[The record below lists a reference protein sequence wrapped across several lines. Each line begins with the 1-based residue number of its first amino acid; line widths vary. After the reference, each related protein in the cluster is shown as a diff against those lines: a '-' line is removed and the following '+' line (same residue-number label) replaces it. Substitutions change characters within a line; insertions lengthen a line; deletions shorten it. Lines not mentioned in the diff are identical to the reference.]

1 LNVLTTEQK
10 TNYEN
15 IRKTALAELEVLD
28 REIATE
34 LTKIKKRLLEL
45 QDDKKAVKQ
54 ILDGASARLGY
65 GSSAPFKE
73 ITLSDLSRLT
83 DPSESTASS
92 SLVGSA

>member
-1 LNVLTTEQK
+1 MLTIEQK

-34 LTKIKKRLLEL
+34 LNKIKKRLLDL
-45 QDDKKAVKQ
+45 QEDKKAVKQ
-54 ILDGASARLGY
+54 IFDGASARLGY

-73 ITLSDLSRLT
+73 ITLADLSRMT
-83 DPSESTASS
+83 EPSEATASG
-92 SLVGSA
+92 SLVNSAS

>member
-1 LNVLTTEQK
+1 MLTIDQK

-15 IRKTALAELEVLD
+15 IRKTALAELEALD

-45 QDDKKAVKQ
+45 QEDKKAVKQ
-54 ILDGASARLGY
+54 IVDGASARLGY

-83 DPSESTASS
+83 EPSEAAASG
-92 SLVGSA
+92 SLVTSAS

>member
-1 LNVLTTEQK
+1 MLTTEQK
-10 TNYEN
+10 TNYES

-34 LTKIKKRLLEL
+34 LNKIKKRLLDL
-45 QDDKKAVKQ
+45 QEDKKAVKQ

-73 ITLSDLSRLT
+73 ITLTDLSRMT
-83 DPSESTASS
+83 DPSEATKSS
-92 SLVGSA
+92 SLVNSAS